1 MEEVQN
7 DFFEK
12 EEEFT
17 KKQKKFSELEK
28 QLRSELHEA
37 STDIDKFRDLY
48 DSSIKN
54 IKNFKSDNSEKFN
67 TMMQEAEVLRREI
80 ADYKIAQ
87 NEL

>member
-1 MEEVQN
+1 LEEVQN

-67 TMMQEAEVLRREI
+67 TMMQETEVLRREI